1 MKTLLIALLA
11 FLACGFII
19 EVPEKPEQ
27 KAERLKQ
34 ESAWQTDLRARFD
47 LKALRD
53 FLASEI
59 KARRS
64 YEDANLEKSALP
76 PDWVVE
82 GTSVN
87 CGDWHF
93 LIADSKQNEFRLD
106 WIYETSRQKDGS
118 LLQKTII
125 LECRRIDRTIFRV
138 TKIRRQEDEVI
149 ELNP

>member
-19 EVPEKPEQ
+19 EVPETPEQ
-27 KAERLKQ
+27 KSQRLKQ
-34 ESAWQTDLRARFD
+34 ESAWQTDLKARFD

-59 KARRS
+59 EARRS
-64 YEDANLEKSALP
+64 YEGANLEKTPLASEWIVA
-76 PDWVVE
+76 
-82 GTSVN
+82 GTGVN
-87 CGDWHF
+87 CGEWHF
-93 LIADSKQNEFRLD
+93 SISDPKQDDFRFE

-125 LECRRIDRTIFRV
+125 FECKRIDRRTFRV
-138 TKIRRQEDEVI
+138 TKIHRQEDELI
-149 ELNP
+149 ELDA

>member
-1 MKTLLIALLA
+1 MKPALIALLA
-11 FLACGFII
+11 FLACGFVI
-19 EVPEKPEQ
+19 EVPETPEQ

-34 ESAWQTDLRARFD
+34 ESAWQADVTARFD

-64 YEDANLEKSALP
+64 YEGANLEKTPLAP
-76 PDWVVE
+76 AWVVV
-82 GTSVN
+82 GTGVN

-93 LIADSKQNEFRLD
+93 SIADPKLDDFRLE

-125 LECRRIDRTIFRV
+125 LECKRIDRRTFRV
-138 TKIRRQEDEVI
+138 TKIHRQEDELI
-149 ELNP
+149 EIDT